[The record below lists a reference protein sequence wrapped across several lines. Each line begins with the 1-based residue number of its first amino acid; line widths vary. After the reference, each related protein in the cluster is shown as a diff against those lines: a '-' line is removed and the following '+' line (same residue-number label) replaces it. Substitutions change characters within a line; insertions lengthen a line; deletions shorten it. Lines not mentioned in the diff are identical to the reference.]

1 MFGKKQSTLPT
12 TVDALAA
19 VFSTAITQI
28 RTDQQ
33 QAVDA
38 EQKIIDEAKARQ
50 DAAAAELARASI
62 FTENMVAMTTG
73 KVVIE

>member
-1 MFGKKQSTLPT
+1 LPT

-28 RTDQQ
+28 RTEQQ

-38 EQKIIDEAKARQ
+38 EQKIIDEAMARQ
-50 DAAAAELARASI
+50 DAAAAELAKASV